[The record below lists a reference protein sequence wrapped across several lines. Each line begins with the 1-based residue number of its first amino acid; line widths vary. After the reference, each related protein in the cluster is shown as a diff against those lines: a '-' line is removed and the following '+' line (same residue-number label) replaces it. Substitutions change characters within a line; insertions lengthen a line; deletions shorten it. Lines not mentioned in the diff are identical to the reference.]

1 MPEACVGPQEALGM
15 ISDVSE
21 FVSGVLGH
29 VLSFCEQLSTFTG
42 VLVQAAI
49 TSVSSTFDSA
59 IVL

>member
-1 MPEACVGPQEALGM
+1 MPEVCVVPQEVLGM

-29 VLSFCEQLSTFTG
+29 VLSFCKQLSTFTG

-49 TSVSSTFDSA
+49 TSESSIF
-59 IVL
+59 I

>member
-1 MPEACVGPQEALGM
+1 MPEVCEVPQEDLGM

-21 FVSGVLGH
+21 FLSGVLGH

-49 TSVSSTFDSA
+49 TSESSIF
-59 IVL
+59 I